1 MGLLEIGINLGRHK
15 LMNVKFYSQEDFG
28 TEDKL
33 NSFSDLRDDFIAAI
47 DDLAA
52 HVFGENL
59 NAVSLSDYRVI
70 YNSERLQS
78 PYDEKENLPLI
89 CYSITENSDND
100 TEWLKKV
107 LKEVSLQFLNRYSLF
122 TIFSP
127 GEVDFQ
133 KFEPRIHSIVSDL
146 RIKIQESFRDLF
158 RS

>member
-1 MGLLEIGINLGRHK
+1 MGILEIGVNLGRHK
-15 LMNVKFYSQEDFG
+15 LLSVRFYSQEDLMSN
-28 TEDKL
+28 EKL

-52 HVFGENL
+52 QVFGENL

-70 YNSERLQS
+70 YNSERLRS
-78 PYDEKENLPLI
+78 PYDDKNLPLI

-107 LKEVSLQFLNRYSLF
+107 LKEVSSQFLNRYSLY

-133 KFEPRIHSIVSDL
+133 KFEPRIHDILTDL